1 MPHFLYDT
9 GHSLNMHANTKGN
22 ATTVSS
28 TKDELREI
36 EKSAQTVGREASMQ
50 LIGNE
55 QPSQRTM
62 ADSSCTSMYLED
74 DSYYG
79 DSFNDSHDMSWKP
92 SEGPG
97 GNRRNSVM
105 MTPAGMLGLDEVDF
119 DDSDDDDPSPPN
131 GASPVGGAGNNTH
144 RPLVGGFAAAA
155 YEAARADH
163 LKKQQAASKKP

>member
-1 MPHFLYDT
+1 
-9 GHSLNMHANTKGN
+9 MHANNIKGN
-22 ATTVSS
+22 TTTASS

-36 EKSAQTVGREASMQ
+36 EKSAQAMGREASMQ
-50 LIGNE
+50 LPGVE
-55 QPSQRTM
+55 GPSQRTM

-79 DSFNDSHDMSWKP
+79 DSLNYSSDMSWKT

-97 GNRRNSVM
+97 GNRRNSAM

-119 DDSDDDDPSPPN
+119 DDSDDDDGVSPPN
-131 GASPVGGAGNNTH
+131 GASPVGGAGNQNH

-163 LKKQQAASKKP
+163 VKKQQAAGKKP